1 MFLWRQRS
9 SSSERRGLL
18 GLPVP
23 RTEADAEGL
32 GRWGGCVNQEPESSK
47 LQTSAGCLKRV
58 VVTLLVISG
67 ECGLLFARF
76 PEFSREAKNILKS
89 WQVIQIFDKYGVS
102 PTKYVLRLNL
112 ADVLF
117 VYTLCYI

>member
-1 MFLWRQRS
+1 M
-9 SSSERRGLL
+9 G
-18 GLPVP
+18 
-23 RTEADAEGL
+23 
-32 GRWGGCVNQEPESSK
+32 GGCVNQEPENSK